1 MACCNRLF
9 KVLKA
14 LLPFAG
20 MFLVI
25 GVFHFTNFVL
35 LKYYPAV
42 MNLMMFLIFFTSL
55 FQERT
60 VIQKFALAME
70 PDADER
76 VMDYTRNVTYVWSVF
91 TFLNFAV
98 SLVTVFMS
106 EKIWAIYNGFV
117 SYFLV
122 GLVFIIEYIVR
133 INFKRKYGRK
143 AC

>member
-25 GVFHFTNFVL
+25 GVFHFTHFVL
-35 LKYYPAV
+35 LKSYPAV

-91 TFLNFAV
+91 TFLNFLV
-98 SLVTVFMS
+98 SLGTVFMS

-133 INFKRKYGRK
+133 INFKRKYDRK

>member
-1 MACCNRLF
+1 
-9 KVLKA
+9 
-14 LLPFAG
+14 
-20 MFLVI
+20 
-25 GVFHFTNFVL
+25 
-35 LKYYPAV
+35 

-133 INFKRKYGRK
+133 INFKRKYDRK

>member
-35 LKYYPAV
+35 LKYYPVV

-76 VMDYTRNVTYVWSVF
+76 VMDYTRNVTYVWLVF
-91 TFLNFAV
+91 TFLNFLV
-98 SLVTVFMS
+98 SLGTVFMS

-122 GLVFIIEYIVR
+122 GLDFIIEYIVR
-133 INFKRKYGRK
+133 INFKRKYDRK

>member
-70 PDADER
+70 PDADKR
-76 VMDYTRNVTYVWSVF
+76 VMDYARNVTYVWSVF
-91 TFLNFAV
+91 TFLNFLV
-98 SLVTVFMS
+98 SLGTVVMS

-133 INFKRKYGRK
+133 INFKRKYDRK